1 MSLRQPQ
8 QVPAAF
14 EIRFSTTDSIL
25 EVVEIQPDQSAQ
37 SVPDPFK
44 KRDKIPR
51 SSGSIEQFS
60 TINNINNNNNNGSS
74 LKQKQRHHSESPL
87 KKGISTNSDQV
98 LKVKSSNAV
107 GPEADKQQRV
117 NGIGKNERSNSLGN
131 DMFINSNSTE
141 RKNTLDDDLIIRNPN
156 NKKQRSKFDEISSE
170 KEKSK
175 VIPNHQIM
183 DLNGKADMVS
193 SNNIKKIPSKTIPPP
208 SSKNKLIMST
218 NTIDDNKSLQKDGI
232 ATPPAT
238 PPRSPQITPTISQKP
253 SENDQSLI
261 TPPPS
266 SSSDSTS
273 TEFIDDYKSSSSRVS
288 RPSKISQSSKKRRGS
303 HSPQKSQ
310 SMLSTKRSIEMNAY
324 QPPKKLQQPRGRRS
338 YSVSGQVVTSEQP
351 LDSNKSKEIKKS
363 KQSPS
368 PTTRSRIPRLSISSR
383 ERPTIAQK
391 ISQGSLSSQGS
402 NKFNES
408 KELLESY
415 PLVNSKI
422 DPPRNIRLSPS
433 RPIINTALITDVE
446 VGSESPTGRSP
457 INHSSS
463 SHSPTNHSPT
473 NHSPTN
479 HLPLNHSSSNHSI
492 HQKKFISYDDVV
504 IPTIAKKLKMNG
516 QLPYVNHDALLGY
529 SDEPEDL
536 TPTSENGYMDITDQ
550 VVNLFDGP
558 QIKSHKRQSSG
569 PDSQHRRQRKNSSSG
584 HSRNA
589 SKTHY
594 IAPRKQPPQQT
605 QSHEDVPSPTNS
617 QFENSFDHH
626 APHDNQIRSKRGR
639 SRREEYIISVREDDD
654 IDLFI
659 EPPPSMPLVPSEPS
673 IVPTVQVEINDQIY
687 QEKVEE
693 EPSPVQIPVQIPV
706 QTPVQIPVQTS
717 VQIPVMQEIEY
728 KTISTEVDSVPTV
741 TSGKKRKDRKKQKKS
756 DGGNLDDDDYVRK
769 SKCRCA
775 IM

>member
-51 SSGSIEQFS
+51 SSGSIEQF
-60 TINNINNNNNNGSS
+60 
-74 LKQKQRHHSESPL
+74 R
-87 KKGISTNSDQV
+87 ISTNSDQV

-218 NTIDDNKSLQKDGI
+218 NTIDDNKSLQKD
-232 ATPPAT
+232 
-238 PPRSPQITPTISQKP
+238 
-253 SENDQSLI
+253 ENDQSLI

-422 DPPRNIRLSPS
+422 EPPRNIRLSPS

-659 EPPPSMPLVPSEPS
+659 EPPPSMPLVLSEPS

-687 QEKVEE
+687 QEK
-693 EPSPVQIPVQIPV
+693 PSPVQIPVQIPV

-741 TSGKKRKDRKKQKKS
+741 TSGKKKTGRKKQKKS

>member
-1 MSLRQPQ
+1 
-8 QVPAAF
+8 
-14 EIRFSTTDSIL
+14 
-25 EVVEIQPDQSAQ
+25 
-37 SVPDPFK
+37 
-44 KRDKIPR
+44 
-51 SSGSIEQFS
+51 
-60 TINNINNNNNNGSS
+60 
-74 LKQKQRHHSESPL
+74 
-87 KKGISTNSDQV
+87 
-98 LKVKSSNAV
+98 
-107 GPEADKQQRV
+107 
-117 NGIGKNERSNSLGN
+117 
-131 DMFINSNSTE
+131 MFINSNSTE
-141 RKNTLDDDLIIRNPN
+141 RKNTLEDDSIIRNSN
-156 NKKQRSKFDEISSE
+156 NKKQRSKFDDISSE
-170 KEKSK
+170 KEKSNLGK
-175 VIPNHQIM
+175 VISNHQIM
-183 DLNGKADMVS
+183 DLNGKADMVF
-193 SNNIKKIPSKTIPPP
+193 SNNNKKITSKTSPPP
-208 SSKNKLIMST
+208 SKNKLIMST
-218 NTIDDNKSLQKDGI
+218 NSTNSTNTNDDINLLLKDGI

-238 PPRSPQITPTISQKP
+238 PPLSPQITPTISQKP
-253 SENDQSLI
+253 SENDHHLI
-261 TPPPS
+261 TPPPSS

-273 TEFIDDYKSSSSRVS
+273 TEFIDDYKSSSSRVT
-288 RPSKISQSSKKRRGS
+288 RPSIVSQSSRKRRGS

-338 YSVSGQVVTSEQP
+338 YSVSGQVVNSEQP
-351 LDSNKSKEIKKS
+351 LDSNKSKEIQKS
-363 KQSPS
+363 KKSPS

-391 ISQGSLSSQGS
+391 VSQGSLSSQGS

-422 DPPRNIRLSPS
+422 EPPRNIRLTTS
-433 RPIINTALITDVE
+433 RPIINTSLITGVE

-457 INHSSS
+457 TNHSSS
-463 SHSPTNHSPT
+463 SHSPT

-558 QIKSHKRQSSG
+558 QIKSHKRQASG

-605 QSHEDVPSPTNS
+605 QTHEEVPSPTNS
-617 QFENSFDHH
+617 QFENSFDH
-626 APHDNQIRSKRGR
+626 PQIRSKRGR

-659 EPPPSMPLVPSEPS
+659 EPPPPMVLLFHFVS
-673 IVPTVQVEINDQIY
+673 
-687 QEKVEE
+687 
-693 EPSPVQIPVQIPV
+693 
-706 QTPVQIPVQTS
+706 
-717 VQIPVMQEIEY
+717 
-728 KTISTEVDSVPTV
+728 
-741 TSGKKRKDRKKQKKS
+741 
-756 DGGNLDDDDYVRK
+756 
-769 SKCRCA
+769 CH
-775 IM
+775 